1 MVLGIESR
9 VLYMRS
15 LIEFVYVLCVLVCIP
30 VWEYTLNVYIETP
43 EEVTGYFFLPLFTS
57 LCPKLA
63 VLVRRAGWGAI
74 GSSWHPAFF
83 QLLREC
89 WGLELGSSQQAP
101 FLTS

>member
-9 VLYMRS
+9 VPYMRS

-30 VWEYTLNVYIETP
+30 LWEYTLNVHIETP
-43 EEVTGYFFLPLFTS
+43 EEVTGYFSYHSLPHYARSLLFW
-57 LCPKLA
+57 LGG
-63 VLVRRAGWGAI
+63 LVGERLGPAGTQ
-74 GSSWHPAFF
+74 HF

-101 FLTS
+101 FLTY